1 MGGAVFSATALARDG
16 CQPGGWRLTRK
27 ACRFFGRIIM
37 KAIRNFVTGL
47 VKDEQ
52 GGEVLEYALIAG
64 LIVVAAIAVIGSV
77 GTKVLARWNSL
88 NSSM

>member
-1 MGGAVFSATALARDG
+1 MKTVKNL
-16 CQPGGWRLTRK
+16 LTK
-27 ACRFFGRIIM
+27 
-37 KAIRNFVTGL
+37 L

-64 LIVVAAIAVIGSV
+64 LIVVAAIAAITSV
-77 GTKVLARWNSL
+77 GNKVLARWTSL

>member
-1 MGGAVFSATALARDG
+1 VGVRDVGGARLR
-16 CQPGGWRLTRK
+16 PGPHAERKEKAMKTVKNLLTK
-27 ACRFFGRIIM
+27 
-37 KAIRNFVTGL
+37 L

-77 GTKVLARWNSL
+77 GTKVLAKWTSL
-88 NSSM
+88 NDGFK